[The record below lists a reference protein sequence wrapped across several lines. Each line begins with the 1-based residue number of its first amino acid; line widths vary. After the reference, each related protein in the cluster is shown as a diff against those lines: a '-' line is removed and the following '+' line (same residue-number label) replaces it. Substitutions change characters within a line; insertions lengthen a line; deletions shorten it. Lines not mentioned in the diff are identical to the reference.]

1 MEILNKIKEKPVKYG
16 LTISSLILSIV
27 TLIIY
32 LATGIIRNFTE
43 EYSISA
49 IIFLIIGI
57 LANVIIIF
65 KEIHLVNTIPFTA
78 YIISLILFFVVNA
91 NYLVAV
97 VRGID
102 VTSVSISF
110 ILTII
115 FYVLSIGLNIASVCI
130 NKR

>member
-115 FYVLSIGLNIASVCI
+115 FYVLSIGLSIESVCI

>member
-32 LATGIIRNFTE
+32 LTTGIIRNFTE
-43 EYSISA
+43 EYSIGV

-78 YIISLILFFVVNA
+78 YIISLILYINK
-91 NYLVAV
+91 
-97 VRGID
+97 
-102 VTSVSISF
+102 
-110 ILTII
+110 LTIANMDKVNFFI
-115 FYVLSIGLNIASVCI
+115 FNLLLT
-130 NKR
+130 

>member
-32 LATGIIRNFTE
+32 LTTGIIRNFTE

-57 LANVIIIF
+57 LANLIIIF

-115 FYVLSIGLNIASVCI
+115 FYVLSIGLNIASVCV
-130 NKR
+130 NKK

>member
-110 ILTII
+110 IITII
-115 FYVLSIGLNIASVCI
+115 FYVLSIGLNIVSVCI
-130 NKR
+130 NKK

>member
-91 NYLVAV
+91 NYLVTV

-115 FYVLSIGLNIASVCI
+115 FYVLSIGLNIASVCV
-130 NKR
+130 NKK

>member
-32 LATGIIRNFTE
+32 LTTGIIRNFTE

-115 FYVLSIGLNIASVCI
+115 FYVLSIGLNIASVCV
-130 NKR
+130 NKK

>member
-32 LATGIIRNFTE
+32 LTTGIIRNFTE

-102 VTSVSISF
+102 VTSVSICF

-115 FYVLSIGLNIASVCI
+115 FYVLSIGLNIASVCV
-130 NKR
+130 NKK

>member
-32 LATGIIRNFTE
+32 LTTGIIRNFTE

-130 NKR
+130 NKK

>member
-65 KEIHLVNTIPFTA
+65 KEIHLVNTVPFTA

-130 NKR
+130 NKK

>member
-97 VRGID
+97 IRGID

-115 FYVLSIGLNIASVCI
+115 FYVLSIGLNIASVCE
-130 NKR
+130 NKK

>member
-97 VRGID
+97 VREID
-102 VTSVSISF
+102 VTNVSISF

-115 FYVLSIGLNIASVCI
+115 FYVLSIGLSIASVCI
-130 NKR
+130 NKK

>member
-1 MEILNKIKEKPVKYG
+1 MQPVKYG

-32 LATGIIRNFTE
+32 LTTGIIRNFTE

-115 FYVLSIGLNIASVCI
+115 FYVLSIGLNIASVCV
-130 NKR
+130 NKK

>member
-49 IIFLIIGI
+49 ILFL
-57 LANVIIIF
+57 
-65 KEIHLVNTIPFTA
+65 KK
-78 YIISLILFFVVNA
+78 
-91 NYLVAV
+91 
-97 VRGID
+97 
-102 VTSVSISF
+102 F
-110 ILTII
+110 I
-115 FYVLSIGLNIASVCI
+115 
-130 NKR
+130 

>member
-32 LATGIIRNFTE
+32 LTTGIIRNFTE

-91 NYLVAV
+91 NYLVAI

-110 ILTII
+110 ILTVI
-115 FYVLSIGLNIASVCI
+115 FYILSIGLNIASVCV
-130 NKR
+130 NKK

>member
-102 VTSVSISF
+102 VTNVSISF

-115 FYVLSIGLNIASVCI
+115 FYVLSIGLNIASVCV
-130 NKR
+130 NKK

>member
-32 LATGIIRNFTE
+32 LTTGIIRNFTE

-78 YIISLILFFVVNA
+78 YIISLILFFVINA

-110 ILTII
+110 ILTVI
-115 FYVLSIGLNIASVCI
+115 FYILSIGLNIASVCV
-130 NKR
+130 NKK

>member
-97 VRGID
+97 IRGID

-115 FYVLSIGLNIASVCI
+115 FYVLSIGLNIASVCV
-130 NKR
+130 NKK